1 MSMPEFPRLRLR
13 RLRQSPTFRS
23 LLQETRLVP
32 AQLIQPF
39 FVCPGTGVER
49 PIAAMPG
56 QAQRSPDRVAAAAEQ
71 ALERGISWIILFGI
85 PEKKDALGTD
95 AYQSDGIVQ
104 VAVRELK
111 RRFPAL
117 GIIGDV
123 CLCEFTDHGHCG
135 IVKDGQ
141 VLNDPTR
148 ELLGKTAVSLAAAGA
163 DIVAPSAMMDG
174 QVSAIRH
181 ALDAAGFADTPIL
194 SYAAK
199 FASAFYGPFRE
210 AAESAPAFG
219 DRRAYQMPPTNQR
232 EAMREIEQDICE
244 GADLIM
250 VKPALAYLD
259 IIRAARERFDAPL
272 VAYNVSGEYSLI
284 KAAAKEGWID
294 EARIV
299 RETLLAIRRA
309 GADAIITYF
318 AKDYAP
324 KVASW

>member
-1 MSMPEFPRLRLR
+1 MEFPALRLR
-13 RLRQSPTFRS
+13 RLRRTDALRA
-23 LLQETRLVP
+23 LVQETHLAA

-39 FVCPGTGVER
+39 FICPGKGVVK
-49 PIAAMPG
+49 PIRSMPG
-56 QAQRSPDRVAAAAEQ
+56 QFQLSVDQAMNEIDVAAKAGV
-71 ALERGISWIILFGI
+71 RWIMLFGI
-85 PEKKDALGTD
+85 PARKDAVGSE
-95 AYQSDGIVQ
+95 AYSETGVVQ
-104 VAVRELK
+104 VAVRQIK
-111 RRFPAL
+111 DRFPEV

-135 IVKDGQ
+135 IVEHGE
-141 VLNDPTR
+141 VRNDPTL
-148 ELLGKTAVSLAAAGA
+148 ELLGKTATALAAAGA

-174 QVSAIRH
+174 QVGAIRR
-181 ALDAAGFADTPIL
+181 ALDAAGHPDTPIL

-210 AAESAPAFG
+210 AAESAPSFG
-219 DRRAYQMPPTNQR
+219 DRRAYQMPPPNAR
-232 EAMREIEQDICE
+232 EAMREIEQDVRE

-272 VAYNVSGEYSLI
+272 LAYNVSGEYALI

-294 EARIV
+294 ERRIV
-299 RETLLAIRRA
+299 RETLTAIRRA

-318 AKDYAP
+318 AKEYAAE
-324 KVASW
+324 VAGW